1 MSGREKTASADQK
14 KYADGGQAVGAQDR
28 PNSPRLQA
36 EPDPRF
42 NLFSKLKPV
51 PEQNSMSARNTSQLA
66 SGNLDAQAPPRGG
79 SEKKTDSRG
88 CCQKCQLI

>member
-1 MSGREKTASADQK
+1 MSGREGIGSADHK
-14 KYADGGQAVGAQDR
+14 RYTDGGQTVGAQDK
-28 PNSPRLQA
+28 PDSPRIQA

-51 PEQNSMSARNTSQLA
+51 PEQNSISARNTSQLA

-79 SEKKTDSRG
+79 SEKNKDSKG